1 MIYGGGMNA
10 TEKRINAAAMRLFA
24 ERGST
29 EVTISEL
36 ATEAGVARGTLYRNV
51 ESIERLFDQV
61 KAQLA
66 FELHD
71 TVART
76 MDAHGDLDPPLRLG
90 TAIRLLVR
98 RAHEDPALGHF
109 LVRFALTDESLRE
122 VLSGPP
128 MQDIQAG
135 IEAGRYAVAPG
146 QSLSIASLL
155 MGAVVSAMWMVLEGH
170 QGWREAGSGTAELVL
185 SALGLPGDEAREIA
199 GAPLPE
205 LPEL

>member
-1 MIYGGGMNA
+1 MNA

-51 ESIERLFDQV
+51 ESIEHLFDQV
-61 KAQLA
+61 RAQLA

-71 TVART
+71 TIARV
-76 MDAHGDLDPPLRLG
+76 MDAHGDLDPPLRLA
-90 TAIRLLVR
+90 TAMRMLIR
-98 RAHEDPALGHF
+98 RAHDNPGMGRF
-109 LVRFALTDESLRE
+109 IVRFAMTDESLRE
-122 VLSGPP
+122 LLSGPP
-128 MQDIQAG
+128 MQDIKAG
-135 IEAGRYAVAPG
+135 IGAGRYAVTAG
-146 QSLSIASLL
+146 QALSIVSLVL
-155 MGAVVSAMWMVLEGH
+155 GAVVSAMWMVLEGH

-185 SALGLPGDEAREIA
+185 AALGLARDEAAEIA
-199 GAPLPE
+199 VAPLPE